1 MGAIRI
7 GTYNVENLFDRFNDP
22 YEKSDDPWEAFSSR
36 PKGMDDLYELGSRIR
51 SSSVD
56 VLALQEVENY
66 GSLRD
71 FVKGHVGPEYK
82 TRDGIVSVQSN
93 DPRGIDLGLLSK
105 LPIGR
110 IISHRYAKSSSGR
123 SLAFSRDCLEIEL
136 LGENGEVVLTIY
148 NSHLKSK
155 YSRFNPETHP
165 DEYTA
170 DQEKSAVRRQ
180 EQVEQTIEIV
190 KASRNIKRDNFVI
203 IGDMNDTPDS
213 ESLKPFLKRNN
224 TLKLTSA
231 LDAIEQTNT
240 DPNSKRRRKRDTHKW
255 TRRGEEGTLTT
266 YSQIDYILCSNALW
280 EKFTGKVKV
289 EQRGYTSGT
298 DHYLAYA
305 EFDFGNLFG

>member
-1 MGAIRI
+1 MGTLRI

-36 PKGMDDLYELGSRIR
+36 PKGMDDLYELGSRVR
-51 SSSVD
+51 SSRVD

-66 GSLRD
+66 GALRD

-105 LPIGR
+105 LPVGR
-110 IISHRYAKSSSGR
+110 IISHRYAKTPSGR

-136 LGENGEVVLTIY
+136 LDKNGEVALTVY

-155 YSRFNPETHP
+155 YSRFNPLTQP
-165 DEYTA
+165 DKYAE
-170 DQEKSAVRRQ
+170 DQLKSVERRKEQAEK
-180 EQVEQTIEIV
+180 TIEIV
-190 KASRNIKRDNFVI
+190 KASRNINKDLFVI

-213 ESLKPFLKRNN
+213 DSLKPFLKTSNA
-224 TLKLTSA
+224 LKLTSA
-231 LDAIEQTNT
+231 LNSIEQSNVDSDST
-240 DPNSKRRRKRDTHKW
+240 KRRKRDTHKW
-255 TRRGEEGTLTT
+255 TRKVDDKNFTT
-266 YSQIDYILCSNALW
+266 YSQIDYILCSKALW
-280 EKFTGKVKV
+280 SCFNGKVKV
-289 EQRGYTSGT
+289 EQRGYTSGS

-305 EFDFGNLFG
+305 EFDVPDSIA